1 MQPAL
6 HILHLEDDPLDTEL
20 IRRRLVEDELNCE
33 IERVENE
40 AEFSAALERG
50 GVDLILADVSLPGYD
65 GMEALKLVR
74 SIHPGLPFILF
85 SGVIGEESAVL
96 ALKGGAT
103 DYVLKDRPS
112 RLAPAIR
119 RAIEEVRLVKEE
131 KSLGNQLTR
140 AQKLEVFGELAGGIA
155 HDFNNILTIIMA
167 NCGLLTAALK
177 KTNRLYKY
185 ASHIE
190 YATEHAA
197 ALTRQLLLF
206 SRREIHEPVT
216 LALNEVVKNT
226 ERLLRRLIPESIELS
241 VSTSSEAL
249 HVKIDRNDIEQ
260 VLINLVMNAR
270 DAIPHDGWI
279 TISTGVVK
287 SPGGDQSPSMCFVKV
302 ADTGGGISESVR
314 SHLFE
319 PFFTTKPE
327 GAGTGL
333 GLATCHRLIS
343 AAGGRIDVESEVG
356 HGTVFTIQIPR
367 VPAAKAMD
375 ESPSRLKKKAP
386 RGAPR
391 GDVTI
396 LLVEDNHTLRDML
409 AGRLSEL
416 GYHVL
421 QAANGLDGLDVVAEN
436 KEHPPDLVI
445 TDVVLPLL
453 SGEEMI
459 RLLKL
464 KNPHIKVLY
473 TSGYPDRTISPHGI
487 LTPGIELLRK
497 PFSISCLADKIYE
510 LLPRSS
516 LRKS

>member
-20 IRRRLVEDELNCE
+20 IRRRLVQDDLNCE

-40 AEFSAALERG
+40 ADFSAALERG
-50 GVDLILADVSLPGYD
+50 GVDLVLADVSLPGYD
-65 GMEALKLVR
+65 GMEALKLVH
-74 SIHPGLPFILF
+74 SISPGLPFILF
-85 SGVIGEESAVL
+85 SGVIGEESAVQ

-119 RAIEEVRLVKEE
+119 RAVEEVRLVKEE
-131 KSLGNQLTR
+131 KSLGIQLTR

-167 NCGLLTAALK
+167 NCGLLTASLK

-241 VSTSSEAL
+241 VSTASEPL
-249 HVKIDRNDIEQ
+249 YVKVDRNDIEQ

-279 TISTGVVK
+279 TISTGVMQGAAGND
-287 SPGGDQSPSMCFVKV
+287 PNGNCYVKV
-302 ADTGGGISESVR
+302 ADTGGGISEAVR

-333 GLATCHRLIS
+333 GLATCHRLIA

-356 HGTVFTIQIPR
+356 HGSVFTIQIPR
-367 VPAAKAMD
+367 VFQTEGRVEAPSSKAK
-375 ESPSRLKKKAP
+375 ET
-386 RGAPR
+386 PR
-391 GDVTI
+391 GDATI

-416 GYHVL
+416 GYHVF

-464 KNPHIKVLY
+464 KIPDLKVLY
-473 TSGYPDRTISPHGI
+473 TSGYPDRTIAPHGI

-497 PFSISCLADKIYE
+497 PFTIDCLANKIYE
-510 LLPRSS
+510 LLPHSGKENS
-516 LRKS
+516 